1 MGVRSSGRNHRL
13 VDGAER
19 LIASLQMLRNGSP
32 QSRGERYGPLARFAS
47 KIVGVRHYEGADA
60 AAGRRIRL
68 RREPENPHDANA
80 IAVFNHRGVQ
90 VGYLP
95 REEAAWLAPLLDAGA
110 IRIGGVAGKKSD
122 DYTLEATLIVRAPRG
137 SADALAA
144 RDPGDTCEA
153 LLHNFVVGLWE
164 QRARHSHLTIFETL
178 NALRDAL
185 SGREPSPRT
194 QLLLRMVEG
203 DLLRRTREA
212 NRACRSLVGRFF
224 QSLRMGPPAGWAELA
239 IAPLFT
245 REVASVTSDAAIN
258 LKPWGAPK
266 DGMLTEIGD
275 RCPYVEGARGFVV
288 FVQKTPLAVHWFEC
302 AAYARANWLPALL
315 HAWKNELYPLSPAMS
330 AWTTDPDAEL
340 QLIAE
345 TLSGPR
351 AQYDLWPLVPPG
363 VPRVARLR
371 VDALEGEAWLL
382 NDEVMRFLLPREN
395 SGVFV
400 PKREE
405 AP

>member
-1 MGVRSSGRNHRL
+1 M

-19 LIASLQMLRNGSP
+19 LIASIQMPRNGSP
-32 QSRGERYGPLARFAS
+32 QSPGAGYAPLTRFSS
-47 KIVGVRHYEGADA
+47 KIVGIRHYEGADA
-60 AAGRRIRL
+60 AAERRIRL

-95 REEAAWLAPLLDAGA
+95 REEAAWLAPLLDSGV

-122 DYTLEATLIVRAPRG
+122 DEILEATLIVRAPRG
-137 SADALAA
+137 SADKLAA

-153 LLHNFVVGLWE
+153 LLHNFAVGLWE
-164 QRARHSHLTIFETL
+164 QRVRHSHLTIFETL

-212 NRACRSLVGRFF
+212 SRACRTIVGRFF
-224 QSLRMGPPAGWAELA
+224 ASLQMGPPAGWAELA

-245 REVASVTSDAAIN
+245 REGAAIRSGATTT
-258 LKPWGAPK
+258 LAPWGAPK
-266 DGMLTEIGD
+266 DTMLAQIAD
-275 RCPYVEGARGFVV
+275 RCPYVEGARGYVV
-288 FVQKTPLAVHWFEC
+288 FVREIPVVVHWFES

-330 AWTTDPDAEL
+330 VWTTDPDAEL

-345 TLSGPR
+345 ALSGPR

-371 VDALEGEAWLL
+371 VEELEGEAWLL
-382 NDEVMRFLLPREN
+382 NDVVMRFLLPREN